1 MSSWLWFLGG
11 MSLKVMNDIFKIQTT
26 VFLITLVTTS
36 IFYLTFELLELI
48 NM

>member
-1 MSSWLWFLGG
+1 
-11 MSLKVMNDIFKIQTT
+11 MNDIFKIQTT
-26 VFLITLVTTS
+26 VVLITLVMTS